1 MSDFYFQRPDQP
13 DGGDRP
19 SYPKEGMSL
28 GPRQGPMLLAS
39 KTQAPGWPKKPS
51 PLVIHR
57 LGLQPTGLDQHRP
70 HG

>member
-51 PLVIHR
+51 PLVI
-57 LGLQPTGLDQHRP
+57 P
-70 HG
+70 